1 MNQQCNTALSVLS
14 VSSISDGDSSV
25 LSIDPVDINDRYGS
39 YMEAL
44 YHIDQQG
51 VRHLG
56 WLNGGIDIPGHY
68 CFRMIYKNWSGSSC
82 LFVDPIYRV
91 SYSVDMGD

>member
-1 MNQQCNTALSVLS
+1 MNTVNLSTSYFPAV
-14 VSSISDGDSSV
+14 VR
-25 LSIDPVDINDRYGS
+25 PADINDRYGS

-44 YHIDQQG
+44 YHMEQQG

-56 WLNGGIDIPGHY
+56 WLNGGIELPAHY
-68 CFRMIYKNWSGSSC
+68 AFELIYKNWSGSSC

-91 SYSVDMGD
+91 AYSVDMS